1 MFDLKV
7 PEKSEITLSF
17 SYILAANR
25 LPAIRCLFFG
35 GLINFLL
42 FLFFVLSLSNQVFKE
57 SYMVIFNLYTTI
69 FIYLNL
75 VCSSCWLRNC
85 LPNRLFFFLSIFF
98 QWCLKAGGS
107 KPQGLKNRKKKI
119 IKKKKIGI
127 KENGA
132 CFAVKCSAERD

>member
-25 LPAIRCLFFG
+25 LPAIRCLLFG

-42 FLFFVLSLSNQVFKE
+42 FLFFVLPLSNQVFKE

-85 LPNRLFFFLSIFF
+85 LPNRLFFFINFLSVVFEGWRK
-98 QWCLKAGGS
+98 QAARTK
-107 KPQGLKNRKKKI
+107 KPKKKNN
-119 IKKKKIGI
+119 KKGKKIGI

>member
-25 LPAIRCLFFG
+25 LPAIRCLLFG

-42 FLFFVLSLSNQVFKE
+42 FLFFVLPLSNQVFKE

-85 LPNRLFFFLSIFF
+85 LPNRLFFLSIFF

-107 KPQGLKNRKKKI
+107 KPQGLKNRKKNN
-119 IKKKKIGI
+119 KKGKKIGI

>member
-25 LPAIRCLFFG
+25 LPAIRCLLFG

-75 VCSSCWLRNC
+75 VCSPVLIAE
-85 LPNRLFFFLSIFF
+85 LPTEQALFFYQFSFSGVWRLAEAS
-98 QWCLKAGGS
+98 
-107 KPQGLKNRKKKI
+107 RK
-119 IKKKKIGI
+119 
-127 KENGA
+127 
-132 CFAVKCSAERD
+132 D